1 MKPDQFNKTQQQ
13 IRSARSGKGSEVL
26 VEGLHAIKHAFR
38 FNAEQV
44 LLICCSKEELNNL
57 VEQLCPDLKK
67 YFAQAEEVGDKFD
80 QLTESEIR
88 TGILGIFLKPTLAT
102 MEESGVHLLLDDPRD
117 LDNIGAV
124 VRVIAAAGVH
134 SLIITGDSN
143 PWNFRAIRAGA
154 GLQFAIPIYNLSI
167 NEIIKINLPIIC
179 FDERGQELDSK
190 LKADLPKGAIYV
202 FGSERAGISPEL
214 KVLSNKIVRLPMQ
227 EGVSSLNLATSV
239 AAALYSLK

>member
-13 IRSARSGKGSEVL
+13 IRSAQSGKGSEVL

-44 LLICCSKEELNNL
+44 LLICRSKEELNNL
-57 VEQLCPDLKK
+57 VEQLCPDLKE

-88 TGILGIFLKPTLAT
+88 TGVLGIFLKPTTLGL
-102 MEESGVHLLLDDPRD
+102 ENSGVHLLLDDPRD

-124 VRVIAAAGVH
+124 VRVAAAAGVG
-134 SLIITGDSN
+134 SLILTGSSN

-154 GLQFAIPIYNLSI
+154 GLQFAIPIYCLDI
-167 NEIIKINLPIIC
+167 EEVKKIKLPIIC
-179 FDERGQELDSK
+179 FDERGQELDLK
-190 LKADLPKGAIYV
+190 LKAELPKDAIFV
-202 FGSERAGISPEL
+202 FGSERSGISPEL
-214 KVLSNKIVRLPMQ
+214 KELSNKIVRLPMQ